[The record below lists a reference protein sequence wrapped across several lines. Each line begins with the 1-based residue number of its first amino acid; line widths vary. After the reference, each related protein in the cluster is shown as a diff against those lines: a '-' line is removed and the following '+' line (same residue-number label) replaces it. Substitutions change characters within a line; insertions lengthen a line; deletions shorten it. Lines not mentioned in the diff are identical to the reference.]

1 MPKRGMSAFF
11 LFIKSRREQLKSS
24 PSSSPALSVTERVK
38 QFSEEW
44 KQLSEQQKQP
54 FVKEAEESKA
64 KSDKARQEY
73 LAANPIPKTPPTPY
87 MMFVMERSS
96 SVTSSLPEGTSQRDK
111 LKKRSEIISTE
122 WKAMSE
128 EAKEKYRH
136 KYRDARTAYDQ
147 QLKTWTQAQID
158 KLPEQVKNFAKEA
171 IEGGHFKKPK
181 EIKIVLGDLTKAA
194 ARE

>member
-73 LAANPIPKTPPTPY
+73 LDANPIPKPPATPY
-87 MMFVMERSS
+87 SMFLMERSS
-96 SVTSSLPEGTSQRDK
+96 SVAVEGTSQRDK